1 MQLNLIPFSL
11 LSFPIRRPKF
21 LLALVL
27 FLTGFFALHA
37 RHITFDSAIEN
48 LLPHDTPAQR
58 YYADIRRQ
66 FGSEE
71 VGVVGLIADT
81 IYTPVVLQKI
91 ARIMDALQRI
101 TGVKH
106 VVSLTNAVDFVTSVR
121 DEDTLLVPQVPTTQK
136 GWRALKQRIHTTPL
150 YHKSLVSPD
159 GRATAISI
167 FFFDNLSDEEFTSLG
182 IDAAIQ
188 AIVDQEQG
196 PEQLFYTGLP
206 HLKSYAKTAMQQDL
220 IRLLPLA
227 GLCMSVLLFICFRS
241 WRGVLLPLLVI
252 SVGMIWT
259 LGIMVL
265 TGSRLNL
272 GTTAL
277 PPFVLV
283 IGTTYALRV
292 MASYYEHASCSQSAT
307 EVVQTMLNEIGPP
320 LCITALTTAV
330 GFLALSVHQIVSIR
344 ELGVYTASGI
354 LIVVVL
360 SLVLIPALL
369 TLLPLPQ
376 TQDSA
381 SFSLHNRLQDL
392 LVFTQR
398 NHRTVLMGSLF
409 VLSLAIWQATTI
421 TVDSNFQAFFPE
433 TAPARQDLMR
443 LNRHLVGSSMI
454 YVVIEGHGQDSL
466 KTPAA
471 LMQIH
476 TLQEVIDTLPGVDKT
491 ISFLDYGQLFDR
503 GLHATSAEQGASF
516 WTDPARLRG
525 VMQLAFFNAA
535 ALTRVIDHPH
545 YARTTIQVF
554 SSLLKSSDMLT
565 LEERIHAYAHTHI
578 SEDITVRVTGA
589 LVLHASTTRTI
600 VWGQMQSLALA
611 AGLIGLLFIFL
622 FRSIKIGLILILP
635 NVFPILVLFGLM
647 GVSGTILS
655 PSTSVIAALALGLA
669 VDDTV
674 HFMTRFRAVARTLPD
689 QAQVLSYAM
698 LMVGRPICYTSFILG
713 VGLLTLRAS
722 SFVPIQ
728 QLGVLAASTML
739 VALIADLVLLP
750 ALIVALRMR

>member
-1 MQLNLIPFSL
+1 MKLCYHFL
-11 LSFPIRRPKF
+11 LSLPLRTPKTF
-21 LLALVL
+21 LILIL

-48 LLPHDTPAQR
+48 LLPHDTPEQR

-71 VGVVGLIADT
+71 VGVIGLIADT
-81 IYTPVVLQKI
+81 IYTPAVLQKI
-91 ARIMDALQRI
+91 SRITEALQGV

-106 VVSLTNAVDFVTSVR
+106 VLSLTNAIDLVTSVR
-121 DEDTLLVPQVPTTQK
+121 DEDTLLVPHIPTTQK
-136 GWRALKQRIHTTPL
+136 EWDTLKQRIHTTPL

-159 GRATAISI
+159 GWAAAISI
-167 FFFDNLSDEEFTSLG
+167 FFFDNLTDEEFTNLG

-188 AIVDQEQG
+188 AIVDREHG

-206 HLKSYAKTAMQQDL
+206 HLKSYAKTAMQQDI

-227 GLCMSVLLFICFRS
+227 GLCMSVFLFICFCS
-241 WRGVLLPLLVI
+241 WRGVLLPLLVV
-252 SVGMIWT
+252 STGMIWT

-265 TGSRLNL
+265 TGSGLNL

-292 MASYYEHASCSQSAT
+292 MASYYEHAPSSPSAA
-307 EVVQTMLNEIGPP
+307 EVVQTMLNEIGLP

-354 LIVVVL
+354 LIVFVL
-360 SLVLIPALL
+360 SIVLIPALL

-381 SFSLHNRLQDL
+381 GFSLQKRLQPL
-392 LVFTQR
+392 LLLTQR
-398 NHRTVLMGSLF
+398 HYPTVLVASLF

-433 TAPARQDLMR
+433 TAPVRQDLMR
-443 LNRHLVGSSMI
+443 LNRHLVGSSVI
-454 YVVIEGHGQDSL
+454 YVVIEGHGKDSL

-471 LMQIH
+471 LQQIH
-476 TLQEVIDTLPGVDKT
+476 TLQKAIDTLPGVDKT
-491 ISFLDYGQLFDR
+491 ISFLDYGELFDR
-503 GLHATSAEQGASF
+503 GLRTSATVNDLPVSAEQDVLF
-516 WTDPARLRG
+516 WSEPARLRG
-525 VMQLAFFNAA
+525 VMQLAFFNAH

-545 YARTTIQVF
+545 YSRTTIQVL
-554 SSLLKSSDMLT
+554 SSLLQSSDILT
-565 LEERIHAYAHTHI
+565 LEERIHAYARTDI

-600 VWGQMQSLALA
+600 VTGQIQSLALA
-611 AGLIGLLFIFL
+611 AGLIGLLLMVL
-622 FRSIKIGLILILP
+622 FRSIKVGLILMLP

-674 HFMTRFRAVARTLPD
+674 HFMTRFRAAAQTLPD
-689 QAQVLSYAM
+689 QAQALSYTM
-698 LMVGRPICYTSFILG
+698 QMVGRPICYTSLILG
-713 VGLLTLRAS
+713 VGLLTLSAS

-728 QLGVLAASTML
+728 
-739 VALIADLVLLP
+739 
-750 ALIVALRMR
+750 